1 MLELTVPDNL
11 WNTALAPEGILERW
25 RVRDGVSVGAGQV
38 LADLR
43 IEDALHELI
52 SPGAG
57 RLAILVAQDHLIEPG
72 TIVGHLKA

>member
-1 MLELTVPDNL
+1 MLELTIPDNL

-25 RVRDGVSVGAGQV
+25 RVQDGVNVNAGQV

-52 SPGAG
+52 SPSAG
-57 RLAILVAQDHLIEPG
+57 RLAILVAQDDLIEPG
-72 TIVGHLKA
+72 TIVGQLRP